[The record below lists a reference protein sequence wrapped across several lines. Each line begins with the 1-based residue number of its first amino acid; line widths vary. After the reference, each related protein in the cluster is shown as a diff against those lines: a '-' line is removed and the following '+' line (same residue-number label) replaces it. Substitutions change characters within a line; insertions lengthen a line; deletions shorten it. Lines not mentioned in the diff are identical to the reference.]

1 MSSRSERKR
10 EEIEERQ
17 QKRRESRKSIIKDR
31 IEEFKLNRQGKTKK
45 KRSDVMSK
53 HRKTSKRLTLLI
65 SILILLLVIVWV
77 YILFI

>member
-1 MSSRSERKR
+1 MSSRTERKR
-10 EEIEERQ
+10 KEREQ
-17 QKRRESRKSIIKDR
+17 RKQERREKRKNSVKKR
-31 IEEFKLNRQGKTKK
+31 VEEFKLNRQGKTNR

-65 SILILLLVIVWV
+65 SIVVLLLVIVWI